1 MSSRQP
7 GAELAWLLQCLPWG
21 GRASRYGVM
30 VVGPALGKVLLQDF
44 DIKLH
49 VCTPP
54 AGCKLVSK
62 ANKHIQNSWHQK
74 ISCQKLRRSNSVHL
88 QHENRPMGWH
98 VAMCIYSALSR
109 EPLKKSNVWQE
120 SAPIPKYGCAAHFHL
135 SSSRSTPVIVFL
147 MASPSHRLQ
156 DWVARVCSD

>member
-1 MSSRQP
+1 MVKCSFKTSISSCMFAPHQQ
-7 GAELAWLLQCLPWG
+7 A
-21 GRASRYGVM
+21 
-30 VVGPALGKVLLQDF
+30 
-44 DIKLH
+44 
-49 VCTPP
+49 
-54 AGCKLVSK
+54 
-62 ANKHIQNSWHQK
+62 ANSCRKQTNIYKTHGTKKIQK

-109 EPLKKSNVWQE
+109 EPLNKSNVWQE